1 MVKARYNGPSDD
13 LYFVDG
19 RIYEV
24 TCMFTNIPCYGIIDE
39 VGDNS
44 LVLKEGFTIV
54 EGSEEDLD
62 WYEADQKTF
71 KDVLVHKGKH

>member
-1 MVKARYNGPSDD
+1 MVKARYNGPSDE

-19 RIYEV
+19 KVYEV
-24 TCMFTNIPCYGIIDE
+24 TCMYIDSPSYCVIDE

-44 LVLKEGFTIV
+44 FVSKEGFTIV

-62 WYEADQKTF
+62 WYKVDQTTLEEI
-71 KDVLVHKGKH
+71 LVHKGKH